1 MNFPEED
8 GVEFS
13 TKEEGGEGSDERDR
27 SPKNISCLVLLS
39 LDVILYI
46 DDILFSA
53 TAQTAMSLHSVSEGN
68 V

>member
-1 MNFPEED
+1 M
-8 GVEFS
+8 EFS

-27 SPKNISCLVLLS
+27 SPKNISCIVLLS

-53 TAQTAMSLHSVSEGN
+53 TAPATAQTAMSLHSVSEGN

>member
-1 MNFPEED
+1 MVNFPEED

-27 SPKNISCLVLLS
+27 FLS
-39 LDVILYI
+39 IEDERL
-46 DDILFSA
+46 DILFSA
-53 TAQTAMSLHSVSEGN
+53 TAPATAQTAMNLHSVSEGN